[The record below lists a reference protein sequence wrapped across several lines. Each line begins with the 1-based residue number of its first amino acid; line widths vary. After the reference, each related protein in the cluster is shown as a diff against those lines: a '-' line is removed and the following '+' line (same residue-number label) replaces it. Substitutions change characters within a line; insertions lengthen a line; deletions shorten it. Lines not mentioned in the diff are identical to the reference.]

1 VEEIALSLPCL
12 VWEGLNFNWYQLVL
26 CSFSSHLKSLGARTS
41 MQKASQPQRRN
52 TIVSAITPSPA
63 AVHRTPADQEYT
75 VGFLHNWERHNLGKH
90 QQ

>member
-1 VEEIALSLPCL
+1 
-12 VWEGLNFNWYQLVL
+12 
-26 CSFSSHLKSLGARTS
+26 

-63 AVHRTPADQEYT
+63 AVHRTPADQEYP